1 MAEGTTMKKA
11 LTAYTMLNFCAV
23 CTGIMIVFLAR
34 LPAEDTWNAMFAMAA
49 MAPTTIVSAA
59 ITRLKKVSFRII

>member
-1 MAEGTTMKKA
+1 
-11 LTAYTMLNFCAV
+11 
-23 CTGIMIVFLAR
+23 

-49 MAPTTIVSAA
+49 MAPTTIVSAT